1 MDGNHTGST
10 EEILRWAAD
19 KWGFDDLGVPEI
31 SKAMAVVETW
41 WRQEHVGANYGEL
54 GILQVN
60 PGAWPD
66 AGPAAWS
73 TAYSAD
79 YAMAVVRH
87 HYDGQSWLGAATQ
100 GDLRNAI
107 AAWECGCG
115 WNGGGWYTTRVFGY
129 LETKPWQRP
138 GVPPEWF

>member
-1 MDGNHTGST
+1 M
-10 EEILRWAAD
+10 AA
-19 KWGFDDLGVPEI
+19 
-31 SKAMAVVETW
+31 VETW

-87 HYDGQSWLGAATQ
+87 HYDGQSWLGAATKATS
-100 GDLRNAI
+100 GTPSRRGS
-107 AAWECGCG
+107 AAAAGTAVARTRRGCSA
-115 WNGGGWYTTRVFGY
+115 Y
-129 LETKPWQRP
+129 LDTKPWLRP